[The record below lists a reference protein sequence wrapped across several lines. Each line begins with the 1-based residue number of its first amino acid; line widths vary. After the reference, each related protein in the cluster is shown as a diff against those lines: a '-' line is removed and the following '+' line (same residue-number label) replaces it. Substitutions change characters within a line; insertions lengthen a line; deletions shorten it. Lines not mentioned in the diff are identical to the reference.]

1 MPITGNN
8 LRKELYPLRMVSP
21 EGDVFEKK
29 FLPACNIFPF
39 PSVYRIERQEC
50 REKKG
55 NIMMKKF
62 MICVLSFV
70 LVLSMAA
77 CGGKTETKAPETDP
91 ETTEEILIGG
101 DPATWGPAI
110 GTEDGT
116 AQVMFRKGTGD
127 EDISGDYN
135 AYGKEEALSV
145 SGCTITLKGND
156 DGCSL
161 ATWTDGTYAYSIS
174 VASPIS
180 GEAFRSLLERN
191 F

>member
-1 MPITGNN
+1 
-8 LRKELYPLRMVSP
+8 
-21 EGDVFEKK
+21 
-29 FLPACNIFPF
+29 
-39 PSVYRIERQEC
+39 
-50 REKKG
+50 
-55 NIMMKKF
+55 MMKKF
-62 MICVLSFV
+62 MICVLRFV

-101 DPATWGPAI
+101 DPVTWGPAI

-135 AYGKEEALSV
+135 TYGKEEALSV